1 MALYADYSVL
11 YVDDKTCDFI
21 EETLNV
27 DLQLIAN
34 WFSQN
39 ILVINLENAKTECVL
54 QVTSQKTSKNKSMQ
68 VKINRTKIT
77 QSEAYEYR
85 GV

>member
-39 ILVINLENAKTECVL
+39 ILAINLENAKTECVL
-54 QVTSQKTSKNKSMQ
+54 
-68 VKINRTKIT
+68 
-77 QSEAYEYR
+77 
-85 GV
+85 